1 MKAFIEKLQDT
12 YTNLYDNK
20 KALKKWLIAI
30 VVIISIY
37 QIINSY
43 LNYDFKHFIDMELL
57 LGLYVFFLVLFCRL
71 FHEAFGKWYIHATR
85 ERLSIK
91 YVKTKMPRKFKTDG
105 DTGAGKDSTMNAI
118 KKHFRDDLIE
128 KIEDDLEYIEM
139 ICYPY
144 DINKLNDYLDI
155 HHEEFMTN
163 IKTKFFSSY
172 IDMMKINN
180 CFIKKYYSKDFNTE
194 EHLKELYSLQKNPFD
209 PDLKIIKF
217 QYNDLIQP
225 RHYLS
230 LLIKYCMLYIRINYM
245 NYYVVT
251 NQPTMETSEEPAL
264 LFSTNFTN
272 IQEDSSSWP
281 WPIDGNVI
289 IIQTEGDALYPNTGI
304 SKNKKPM
311 KTGYRNF
318 NAFIRH
324 LLGENTVHIMIGQ
337 KNSRTE
343 KSLRELNHAFISMI
357 EQTKVYGGEK
367 RIFFINKFLTWVKFW
382 SEKSP
387 RRKAREKQLRRQSR
401 LIEKITRLENSGYI
415 YADIKISKSE
425 LSGEVPEWTLKKIFR
440 YDKAIRENYTIRL
453 CFKLKDYYFGYN
465 THYAESVAEE
475 KAKNSD
481 TQFHEVMR
489 WDPDLILKK
498 KHIVYMGYS
507 VFDSMMNIDR
517 VSINKFKKL
526 DKNKKRIAK
535 DEELKKKVSKVVTE
549 VKKIAEEKLDKIVKE
564 NNADEK
570 KEVQEKKG

>member
-1 MKAFIEKLQDT
+1 MKTLLTKEKEKPKRSKNLTVFEKLQDT

-20 KALKKWLIAI
+20 KTLKKWLIAV
-30 VVIISIY
+30 VVILSIY
-37 QIINSY
+37 HIIDSY
-43 LNYDFKHFIDMELL
+43 INYDFRHLINKELL
-57 LGLYVFFLVLFCRL
+57 LGLYVFLTILFCKL
-71 FHEAFGKWYIHATR
+71 FHETFGKWYIHATR

-118 KKHFRDDLIE
+118 KKHFRDDIIE
-128 KIEDDLEYIEM
+128 KIEDDLEYIEL

-144 DINKLNDYLDI
+144 DIKKLNSFLDEN
-155 HHEEFMTN
+155 HKEFMTN
-163 IKTKFFSSY
+163 VKTNFFSSY
-172 IDMMKINN
+172 IEMMKKNN
-180 CFIKKYYSKDFNTE
+180 CFIKKYYSKGFSTE

-209 PDLKIIKF
+209 PNFKKIKF
-217 QYNDLIQP
+217 QYNDLIKP

-251 NQPTMETSEEPAL
+251 NQPTMETPEKPAL

-272 IQEDSSSWP
+272 IQQESSSWP

-289 IIQTEGDALYPNTGI
+289 FMQTEGDALYPNTGI
-304 SKNKKPM
+304 PKNEKPM
-311 KTGYRNF
+311 KTGYRNLIAF
-318 NAFIRH
+318 NRH
-324 LLGENTVHIMIGQ
+324 LFGENSVFIMIGQ
-337 KNSRTE
+337 NNSRTE
-343 KSLRELNHAFISMI
+343 KSLRELNHAFISII
-357 EQTKVYGGEK
+357 EQTKYFGGEK
-367 RIFFINKFLTWVKFW
+367 RIFFIKKFLKWVEFW

-387 RRKAREKQLRRQSR
+387 RKKSREKQLRRQSK

-425 LSGEVPEWTLKKIFR
+425 ISGESPEWTLKKIFA
-440 YDKAIRENYTIRL
+440 YDKAIKENYKIRL
-453 CFKLKDYYFGYN
+453 CFKIKDYYFGYN

-481 TQFHEVMR
+481 TQYYEVMR

-498 KHIVYMGYS
+498 KHIIYMGYS

-517 VSINKFKKL
+517 VKINN
-526 DKNKKRIAK
+526 D
-535 DEELKKKVSKVVTE
+535 KKKAKVKKKKAEENLNKVV
-549 VKKIAEEKLDKIVKE
+549 KE
-564 NNADEK
+564 GNDEK
-570 KEVQEKKG
+570 KENIQKEK